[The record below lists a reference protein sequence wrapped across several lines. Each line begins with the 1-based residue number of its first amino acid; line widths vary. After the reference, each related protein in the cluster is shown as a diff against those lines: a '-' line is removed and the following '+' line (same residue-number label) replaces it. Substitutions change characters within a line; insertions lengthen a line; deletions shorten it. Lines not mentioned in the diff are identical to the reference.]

1 MPAYGPPLNFQRWI
15 QDHAHLLQPPVGN
28 QQIWQDADFIV
39 TVVGGPNLR
48 TDYHD
53 DPLEEFFYQVRG
65 NAWLSLWIDGKPER
79 VDLKE
84 GDIFLLPPHVRH
96 SPQRPETG
104 SACLVI
110 ERQRPPGCWTA
121 SNGIARSA
129 ATWCTG
135 SRCSSRA
142 SSPTCRRCSK
152 PSIPTK
158 RGAPAPA
165 AERCIPAKRKPRR
178 PGGARLTPHS
188 TCLTHDPENR
198 YARALFP
205 PITRQ
210 EAAALDPVDAPWL
223 RRDGDASTGQIMAG
237 DRPFRPVDATL
248 WTPRCAWRRWTATA
262 STCRS
267 CAPRR

>member
-53 DPLEEFFYQVRG
+53 DPLEEFFYQVRQCLAVAVDRRQARTRG
-65 NAWLSLWIDGKPER
+65 PEGR
-79 VDLKE
+79 RH
-84 GDIFLLPPHVRH
+84 LPAAAARAPFAAAA
-96 SPQRPETG
+96 ETG

-142 SSPTCRRCSK
+142 SSPTCRRCSTC
-152 PSIPTK
+152 PGC
-158 RGAPAPA
+158 GALHPGKTQAP
-165 AERCIPAKRKPRR
+165 PPRR
-178 PGGARLTPHS
+178 R
-188 TCLTHDPENR
+188 
-198 YARALFP
+198 P
-205 PITRQ
+205 P
-210 EAAALDPVDAPWL
+210 DAPL
-223 RRDGDASTGQIMAG
+223 YLSY
-237 DRPFRPVDATL
+237 PCP
-248 WTPRCAWRRWTATA
+248 
-262 STCRS
+262 
-267 CAPRR
+267 